1 MNAQYN
7 SFNVLFCSVGRR
19 VELLRSFRR
28 AYDALGLTGKIIA
41 VDIDPLAPALQVAD
55 VCYIVPRL
63 QSTEYIPTLT
73 RICRHEEVRLIFP
86 LIDPD
91 IPLLAQNRR
100 SLEETGARLAV
111 IPVDSTEIVEDKW
124 ATFQF
129 FQRLG
134 LPIPATWLP
143 TDPAVLQQS
152 FPLFIKPRRGSASQ
166 HIFKVRTR
174 KDLDFFSEYVPDA
187 VVQEFLPGPEITSD
201 VVCDLDGKVLTVVSR
216 QRIEVRSGE
225 VAKGVTLHDAL
236 IEVACQ
242 KIAQALPAVGPITVQ
257 CILKDNRPYFTEINA
272 RMGGGFPL
280 GIKAGAD
287 SPKLLL
293 ARIAGLPVDTMHIG
307 EYVSGLYFTRY
318 DDAFFL
324 TQAEYERIA
333 RRHF

>member
-1 MNAQYN
+1 MNAEHN
-7 SFNVLFCSVGRR
+7 PFNVLFCSVGRR

-28 AYDALGLTGKIIA
+28 AYDALGLKGKIIA

-55 VCYIVPRL
+55 VSYIVPRL
-63 QSTEYIPTLT
+63 QSPEYIPTLT
-73 RICRHEEVRLIFP
+73 SICRHEGVRLIFP

-91 IPLLAQNRR
+91 IPLLAQQRTT
-100 SLEETGARLAV
+100 LEEAGARLAV
-111 IPVDSTEIVEDKW
+111 IPAGSTEIVEDKW

-129 FQRLG
+129 FRRLG
-134 LPIPATWLP
+134 LPIPGTWLP
-143 TDPAVLQQS
+143 TDPEVLHQS

-166 HIFKVRTR
+166 HIFKVLNR
-174 KDLDFFSEYVPDA
+174 KDLEFFSEYVPDA

-225 VAKGVTLHDAL
+225 VAKGVTLHDAV

-242 KIAQALPAVGPITVQ
+242 KIAKALPAVGPITVQ

-287 SPKLLL
+287 SPRLLL

-324 TQAEYERIA
+324 TQAEHERIA
-333 RRHF
+333 RHHL